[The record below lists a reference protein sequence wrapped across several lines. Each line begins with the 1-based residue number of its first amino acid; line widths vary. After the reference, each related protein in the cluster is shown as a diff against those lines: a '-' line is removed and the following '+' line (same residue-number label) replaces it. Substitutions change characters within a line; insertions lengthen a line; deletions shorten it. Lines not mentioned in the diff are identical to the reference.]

1 MTNTPYITTIQEKF
15 ASPFE
20 RKQECSF
27 DIEFVD
33 KETSPLIHS
42 SARFLYI
49 LEGKCIF
56 LLNGKEYKVQKDT
69 VISILPW
76 DITLIKDVQEPLHF
90 QKIIYNSDFVNNYL
104 RSLYN
109 PKNSLINLHKSIK
122 NNPIIQCDQKEAAN
136 FQLFIEQLKEELGEK
151 SSNIDHNTL
160 PILSDTYTTSLI
172 ISMLVLFT
180 RYISK
185 STKQEEAVSEE
196 LETTNKILRY
206 ISSNLQE
213 KITLEKLSKIFYLSE
228 STIAKYLHDNIGF
241 SFSEMLNEIR
251 VNKSYDL
258 LLYTDLSLNIISQ
271 IIGYTDASHFI
282 KAFTNK
288 VGFTPNE
295 YRKNFQQDENILKR
309 KENEVLYKVLNY
321 IHQNYLSDKISGAIV
336 SKKYGITMMELNHI
350 LLFQVEKH
358 SMSM

>member
-1 MTNTPYITTIQEKF
+1 M
-15 ASPFE
+15 
-20 RKQECSF
+20 
-27 DIEFVD
+27 
-33 KETSPLIHS
+33 
-42 SARFLYI
+42 
-49 LEGKCIF
+49 
-56 LLNGKEYKVQKDT
+56 YK
-69 VISILPW
+69 SHF
-76 DITLIKDVQEPLHF
+76 TL
-90 QKIIYNSDFVNNYL
+90 KIIYNSDFVNNYL

-241 SFSEMLNEIR
+241 FFRN
-251 VNKSYDL
+251 VK
-258 LLYTDLSLNIISQ
+258 
-271 IIGYTDASHFI
+271 
-282 KAFTNK
+282 
-288 VGFTPNE
+288 
-295 YRKNFQQDENILKR
+295 
-309 KENEVLYKVLNY
+309 
-321 IHQNYLSDKISGAIV
+321 
-336 SKKYGITMMELNHI
+336 
-350 LLFQVEKH
+350 
-358 SMSM
+358 